1 MKPLRVHTTARHL
14 IALLCGNLPPLSGVT
29 DLERG
34 QLSGVT
40 DLERGQLSG
49 AAINAEEGLW

>member
-34 QLSGVT
+34 QLSG
-40 DLERGQLSG
+40 